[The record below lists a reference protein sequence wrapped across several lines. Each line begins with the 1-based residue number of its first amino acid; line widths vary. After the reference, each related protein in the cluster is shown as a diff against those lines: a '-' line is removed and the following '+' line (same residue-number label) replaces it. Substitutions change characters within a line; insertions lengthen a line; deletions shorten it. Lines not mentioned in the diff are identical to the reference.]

1 MQFPQVTFQLQQDTM
16 PSVKPRRRQQNLLA
30 DLGSSLD
37 QKTVGC
43 SSPGEL
49 SLHGT
54 APAGG
59 GAKGNGR

>member
-43 SSPGEL
+43 SSPGARGGP
-49 SLHGT
+49 SR
-54 APAGG
+54 AGIG
-59 GAKGNGR
+59 VSRETVGL